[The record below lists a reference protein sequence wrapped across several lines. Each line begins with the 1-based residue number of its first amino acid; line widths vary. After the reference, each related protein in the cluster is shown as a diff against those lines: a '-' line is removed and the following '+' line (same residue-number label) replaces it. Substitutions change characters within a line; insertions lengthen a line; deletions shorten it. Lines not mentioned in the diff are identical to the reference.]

1 MMKRT
6 IVFVSVCC
14 IFLLLVFPLVP
25 ALQYPFAVGM
35 KEANMIKELRDKQN
49 VGSSGIIQ
57 WLWSLFLA
65 ILIEILIRNT
75 VFPG

>member
-1 MMKRT
+1 
-6 IVFVSVCC
+6 
-14 IFLLLVFPLVP
+14 
-25 ALQYPFAVGM
+25 M